1 MSISTASASRPST
14 PRIHRRRIG
23 LEVGGG
29 RLRFALPRG
38 GKGQFTLGTLGLDA
52 PDGAWDVGA
61 LRSRLRRA
69 GLPSGPAVCTLAS
82 PTVDIFP
89 LQLHPGEPDALEAQV
104 VAQAQAQISY
114 PLADAVLDYAPLPAS
129 ARRPV
134 STTVPVL
141 VYAAPLNPITTL
153 LQRLEAVGLR
163 VERLLTPASVLA
175 PRVGTVDGAMRHL
188 LVATGEEATSV
199 SVVQHGA
206 VLLERVLPWGVEALV
221 QRLHAEL
228 DLPIEQCRALLDA
241 DLRAAPAGGSD
252 DPALDGTL
260 HGILGPIHRAFAGE
274 MRGCLGYCDSFLHHE
289 PVAAVIL
296 CGPLQGNRYL
306 HEVIE
311 RELALPVICAAQ
323 GLDLPGQ
330 AHHPDAGSYATAI
343 CGALLEEGTA
353 G

>member
-1 MSISTASASRPST
+1 MSISTASARRPST
-14 PRIHRRRIG
+14 PRVRRRRIG
-23 LEVGGG
+23 LELGGG
-29 RLRFALPRG
+29 RLRFALPRDG
-38 GKGQFTLGTLGLDA
+38 TGRFTLGTLSLDA
-52 PDGAWDVGA
+52 PAGAWDVHA

-82 PTVDIFP
+82 PTIDIFP
-89 LQLHPGEPDALEAQV
+89 LQLQPGEPDVLEAQV

-114 PLADAVLDYAPLPAS
+114 PLAGAVLDYAPLPAS

-153 LQRLEAVGLR
+153 LERLEAVGLS

-175 PRVGTVDGAMRHL
+175 PRVGAVDVGARRL

-206 VLLERVLPWGVEALV
+206 VLLERILPWGVEALV
-221 QRLHAEL
+221 QRLHVEL
-228 DLPIEQCRALLDA
+228 DLPVEQCRALLEA
-241 DLRAAPAGGSD
+241 ELPAAPAGSGE

-274 MRGCLGYCDSFLHHE
+274 MRGCLGYCDSFLHNE

-296 CGPLQGNRYL
+296 CGPLQGNRFL
-306 HEVIE
+306 REVLE
-311 RELALPVICAAQ
+311 RELALPVVQAAQ
-323 GLDLPGQ
+323 GLDLSGPSP
-330 AHHPDAGSYATAI
+330 HPEAGIYATAI
-343 CGALLEEGTA
+343 CGALLEEGIA